1 MLDPAFFR
9 IPPSIALGPT
19 EHFKVTG
26 YTLASGYTLVA
37 WSVDDDEDGGEEYRT
52 GETLYGPGGSE
63 VTSSAG
69 RIDFARHKNH
79 RGISAESAMP
89 DLSVVGEYVPPL
101 IAEKLRDTS
110 APGVVKVSFA
120 LVPRQA
126 PR

>member
-26 YTLASGYTLVA
+26 YTLASGYTLVG
-37 WSVDDDEDGGEEYRT
+37 WSIADDADGDEYQT

-69 RIDFARHKNH
+69 RIDFARHKNY
-79 RGISAESAMP
+79 RGISAGAMP
-89 DLSVVGEYVPPL
+89 DLSAVGEHVPPL

>member
-9 IPPSIALGPT
+9 IPPSITLGAT
-19 EHFKVTG
+19 ERFRVIG
-26 YTLASGYTLVA
+26 YTQVSGYTLVA
-37 WSVDDDEDGGEEYRT
+37 WSVADDEDGEEYRT

-69 RIDFARHKNH
+69 RIDFARHKNY
-79 RGISAESAMP
+79 RGISADSATP

-101 IAEKLRDTS
+101 IADKLRDTS

-120 LVPRQA
+120 LVPHQA